1 MNDIRKQIRKG
12 SNKILDDLQ
21 VRGAITV
28 YDKDGN
34 VKARLDITRIEE
46 EESDGDSIDTEE
58 HTG

>member
-1 MNDIRKQIRKG
+1 VNDIRKQIRKD

-21 VRGAITV
+21 VRGVITV

-46 EESDGDSIDTEE
+46 EESDADSIDTEE
-58 HTG
+58 HAG

>member
-1 MNDIRKQIRKG
+1 VNDIRKQIRKG

-34 VKARLDITRIEE
+34 VKAKLNITRIEE
-46 EESDGDSIDTEE
+46 EESDADSIDTEE